1 MKNTPTPRDAKL
13 YKGRKQ
19 TVYENSR
26 FSSNAGLRDKVSRT
40 CGHTHKKADGFLYR
54 NRNVREAIL
63 GLSRLDYPSAK
74 AGGTV
79 NGGAIFAPFILTV
92 DWLGWLCYVIASKHF
107 GDILPRI
114 SCTKYILLRFSYFG
128 NCMELLHS
136 LDISFHTFRTKYI
149 SSCRLWCE
157 KAKNNSSVSKK
168 L

>member
-1 MKNTPTPRDAKL
+1 MRLPQERTSTFEAAGKQWRRAASAGLVSSANRAYMKTPVPRPTPNL
-13 YKGRKQ
+13 WTHSRK
-19 TVYENSR
+19 NW
-26 FSSNAGLRDKVSRT
+26 ND
-40 CGHTHKKADGFLYR
+40 
-54 NRNVREAIL
+54 REAIL

-79 NGGAIFAPFILTV
+79 NGGAIFAPFILNV
-92 DWLGWLCYVIASKHF
+92 DWIGWLCYVIASKHF

-114 SCTKYILLRFSYFG
+114 SYTKYILLRFSYFG